1 MSRGTTR
8 RVALLALVG
17 AALAA
22 TAVAG
27 CGDDD
32 DPAAGIDMVA
42 VRDALDETARD
53 TIATA
58 LYENPGSRADL
69 LADVAEEEPEL
80 WAEINADGEITLDEF
95 RSVRR
100 VADAVLTYSDEIV
113 ESFEADTVDRAD
125 DEG

>member
-1 MSRGTTR
+1 VSRGTTR
-8 RVALLALVG
+8 RVATLALVG
-17 AALAA
+17 AVLAAA
-22 TAVAG
+22 TAAG

-80 WAEINADGEITLDEF
+80 WEEINADGEITLDEF

-100 VADAVLTYSDEIV
+100 VADAVLTYSGEIV
-113 ESFEADTVDRAD
+113 DSFEADTVDRAD
-125 DEG
+125 GEG